1 MVAHFHNRD
10 RSDPFRQ
17 EHPWVE
23 SYVKRFQGKA
33 HLLLQGLQAGK
44 NDGTER
50 ATEEAVKVHGNG
62 SGARIGMRWN
72 GSELVND
79 PAVTEKAGDTG
90 EEMKHRPTQARHAHH
105 P

>member
-1 MVAHFHNRD
+1 MVAHFHNRN

-17 EHPWVE
+17 KHPWVE

-44 NDGTER
+44 NDGTKG

-62 SGARIGMRWN
+62 SGARIGMRRGD
-72 GSELVND
+72 GSGRVNH
-79 PAVTEKAGDTG
+79 PSVNQKG
-90 EEMKHRPTQARHAHH
+90 EEGGGRTKQSPT
-105 P
+105 